1 MSNRFVRPE
10 KAKLSAF
17 PIVFINPPRIL
28 GSPLAK
34 GTFFVIFVIPLQQS
48 LYQTLPHPMRN
59 PIDRTIKM
67 MTLGACVVSILM
79 FVVFQL
85 L

>member
-1 MSNRFVRPE
+1 
-10 KAKLSAF
+10 
-17 PIVFINPPRIL
+17 
-28 GSPLAK
+28 
-34 GTFFVIFVIPLQQS
+34 
-48 LYQTLPHPMRN
+48 MRN
-59 PIDRTIKM
+59 PVDRTIKM

>member
-1 MSNRFVRPE
+1 
-10 KAKLSAF
+10 
-17 PIVFINPPRIL
+17 
-28 GSPLAK
+28 
-34 GTFFVIFVIPLQQS
+34 
-48 LYQTLPHPMRN
+48 MRN

-67 MTLGACVVSILM
+67 MTLGAGVVSILM